1 MIGFYY
7 TTTLLLISLSLS
19 LSHRHLCRAN
29 KITSAANT
37 LQNDTNHDDEV
48 ISILSLFFSFIFN
61 SLHPSKF
68 YLIFDIKTKKNKQN
82 FNLNQEKERE
92 VNI

>member
-19 LSHRHLCRAN
+19 HRHLCRAK

-48 ISILSLFFSFIFN
+48 ISILSLSFSLLF
-61 SLHPSKF
+61 
-68 YLIFDIKTKKNKQN
+68 LIVFTLLSFLFDFKTLKTNKTLTLTKK
-82 FNLNQEKERE
+82 EKGRE
-92 VNI
+92 KREK